1 MFLKNIRMIYFL
13 TQVKENLS
21 CPVYEIYV
29 AGRHTFIVNRG
40 NLRSILDLFFNLYWQ
55 IIQIACSAVY
65 LWGCL
70 NFFNMANTV
79 ITEQTIY
86 LLLWNT
92 AVLLLDSRKKNLW
105 DETKVTQFNIINIGY
120 QCKKGYPGYPADTLL
135 VAGKFP

>member
-1 MFLKNIRMIYFL
+1 
-13 TQVKENLS
+13 
-21 CPVYEIYV
+21 
-29 AGRHTFIVNRG
+29 
-40 NLRSILDLFFNLYWQ
+40 
-55 IIQIACSAVY
+55 
-65 LWGCL
+65 
-70 NFFNMANTV
+70 MANTV

-105 DETKVTQFNIINIGY
+105 DETKVIQFNIINIGY